1 MKYTLW
7 LNGHLLG
14 ETRLEHK
21 NPVGTQRMGG
31 LRPTDYGLEL
41 LPGLCGFLSA
51 ASALKAA
58 MRTAGIDDPGREV
71 DRTMELME
79 TIPEGARFSELV
91 KALCQLELREAGGER
106 AAFHTVIITD
116 LRELAE
122 LSQRFDADAE
132 LAQGVPRFVVSAT
145 PMNFRAMTLAV
156 RTRGKMRVR
165 LEPN

>member
-21 NPVGTQRMGG
+21 NPIGSQRMGG
-31 LRPTDYGLEL
+31 LRATAYGMEL

-51 ASALKAA
+51 ASALKKA
-58 MRTAGIDDPGREV
+58 MQSRGIDPDKDV

-91 KALCQLELREAGGER
+91 KALSQLELREAGGER
-106 AAFHTVIITD
+106 AAFHTLIITD
-116 LRELAE
+116 VHELAD
-122 LSQRFDADAE
+122 LTKRFDADAE
-132 LAQGVPRFVVSAT
+132 LAQGVPRFVVSAS
-145 PMNFRAMTLAV
+145 PLNFQAISGAV
-156 RTRGKMRVR
+156 RGGTKIRVR
-165 LEPN
+165 MEPN

>member
-14 ETRLEHK
+14 ETRLEHR
-21 NPVGTQRMGG
+21 NPAGAQRMGG

-51 ASALKAA
+51 AAALKKELEKF
-58 MRTAGIDDPGREV
+58 GIDPDKEV
-71 DRTMELME
+71 DRTMQLME

-91 KALCQLELREAGGER
+91 KALSQLELREAGGER

-116 LRELAE
+116 VREIAE
-122 LSQRFDADAE
+122 LSRKLDPDIALPEDA
-132 LAQGVPRFVVSAT
+132 PRFVISAT
-145 PMNFRAMTLAV
+145 PVNFRAMTSAV
-156 RTRGKMRVR
+156 RGGARMRVR
-165 LEPN
+165 MEPN

>member
-51 ASALKAA
+51 ASALKTA
-58 MRTAGIDDPGREV
+58 MQTRGIDPDRDV

-79 TIPEGARFSELV
+79 TVPEGARFSELV
-91 KALCQLELREAGGER
+91 KALSQLELREAGGER

-116 LRELAE
+116 VRELAQ
-122 LSQRFDADAE
+122 LSQAFDADAGIT
-132 LAQGVPRFVVSAT
+132 QGVPRFVVSAT
-145 PMNFRAMTLAV
+145 PINFQTMTWAG
-156 RTRGKMRVR
+156 RRGGKMRVR
-165 LEPN
+165 IEPN

>member
-51 ASALKAA
+51 ASALKTA
-58 MRTAGIDDPGREV
+58 MQTRGIDPDRDV

-79 TIPEGARFSELV
+79 TVPEGARFSELV
-91 KALCQLELREAGGER
+91 KALSQLELREAGGER

-116 LRELAE
+116 VRELAQ
-122 LSQRFDADAE
+122 LSQAFDADAGIT
-132 LAQGVPRFVVSAT
+132 QGVPRFVVSAT
-145 PMNFRAMTLAV
+145 PINFQAMTWAV
-156 RTRGKMRVR
+156 RSGGKMRVR